1 MARRRRLKPWTV
13 AVPLAAGINLALLA
27 LLAFT
32 PEPAPVEVYDPVVV
46 AFELSP
52 RENRVRPRNLVR
64 RAGAAPS
71 NRAPLPALPSILPPV
86 DETEGDAPTGS
97 WIDPEWRVNRGAWD
111 GGFSAGPGQLD
122 LRQALRA
129 RAACLSNAPLTAE
142 ERERCRGFWDEAAAR
157 GTARGV
163 PRALNLD
170 PRGDYREEAEPYLQ
184 RMPTNGCKPRAGGTP
199 QPQFGNQ
206 GVAAGI
212 TCAFQF

>member
-13 AVPLAAGINLALLA
+13 AIPLATGINLALLA

-32 PEPAPVEVYDPVVV
+32 PEPAPIEVYDPVVV

-52 RENRVRPRNLVR
+52 RENRVRPRSLVR
-64 RAGAAPS
+64 RSGAAPS
-71 NRAPLPALPSILPPV
+71 NRAPLPTPPSTLPPA
-86 DETEGDAPTGS
+86 DEAEGEAPTGS
-97 WIDPEWRVNRGAWD
+97 WIDPEWRVNRGDWD
-111 GGFSAGPGQLD
+111 GGLATGVGQLD

-129 RAACLSNAPLTAE
+129 RQACLSNAPLTHE
-142 ERERCRGFWDEAAAR
+142 EKARCRVFWEEAAER
-157 GTARGV
+157 GLARGV

-170 PRGDYREEAEPYLQ
+170 PRGDFREEAEPYLQ

-199 QPQFGNQ
+199 QTQFGNQ